1 MGAVKR
7 CILVVDDHAAVR
19 HALALVLAEEGIGD
33 CWEAGE
39 RREAL
44 EIAGQQPPDLALVD
58 LSLDGAL
65 DLIEELSGRKIP
77 VLVCSMREEP
87 ECVRRAM
94 AAGARGYITKFEAPQ
109 KLARAVL
116 DLLAGW
122 ILISPRATKGFR

>member
-7 CILVVDDHAAVR
+7 RILVVDDHAAVR

-33 CWEAGE
+33 CWEAGG

-44 EIAGQQPPDLALVD
+44 DIAGPQPPDLVLVD

-65 DLIEELSGRKIP
+65 DLIEELSGGKIP

-87 ECVRRAM
+87 ESVRRAM
-94 AAGARGYITKFEAPQ
+94 AAGARRRRTTITSAPQ
-109 KLARAVL
+109 SPK
-116 DLLAGW
+116 W
-122 ILISPRATKGFR
+122 PRAIA